1 MADSERL
8 QNVTKKTSLV
18 NGDDIFIRDS
28 EVATALQ
35 LKRAG
40 VDTVSEKVQAN
51 LFDNDAVMTV
61 ADADLIPVEVSG
73 VQKVV
78 TRANLF
84 KSSKNYY
91 EYRFRITQAGTNNPT
106 IIVDNDEHSL
116 EEPITFTRVSIG
128 QYRASIAG
136 LIRNSDISYT
146 NVEIPNNIMGIIYD
160 QFHIIGGKCLLEGNN
175 YYLYITTAL
184 WDGPS
189 LEGAADSVLSK
200 HEIIIKSYE

>member
-40 VDTVSEKVQAN
+40 VDTVSEKVQAD

-106 IIVDNDEHSL
+106 IIVDNDEHGL
-116 EEPITFTRVSIG
+116 EEPITFTRTAIG

-146 NVEIPNNIMGIIYD
+146 NVEIPNNIMGIIGD
-160 QFHIIGGKCLLEGNN
+160 QFHIIGGKCVLDGGN
-175 YYLYITTAL
+175 YYLYISTAL
-184 WDGPS
+184 WTGTADG
-189 LEGAADSVLSK
+189 LLNK